1 MQNNA
6 ATLHCP
12 NELCQAAN
20 SQTDK
25 FCQRCGTPLIKRYLW
40 AVGEGIEGYKPG
52 DLWLDRYWL
61 TSQRIFLDTKP
72 GLSPET
78 LYSTISDRIKHYLRL
93 VPYRLQVPQVYALVP
108 GSDGRATDIL
118 LLEQAPIYPDALP
131 LEGQLMPEL
140 TDAWK
145 DATPMR
151 QLNWLWQIAQ
161 LWQPLKS
168 EGVASSLLKPK
179 LLRVEESLVRL
190 LELQLDQSVPTLAEL
205 GQLWLKMLSGAQ
217 PPIAVFLEQLC
228 HSLIQGGVPS
238 SEELIARLDQGL
250 AEVGR
255 SLSRILRIATCT
267 DTGPN
272 RQRNEDACY
281 PPSGTTITPPSAV
294 ALAIV
299 CDGIGG
305 HEGGN
310 VASNLAIESIQQ
322 QLQQLSLNDANLDP
336 TTVSSEL
343 ESAACYANDQISQRN
358 DNEHRHGRQRM
369 GTTLVMAL
377 AHAHEIY
384 IAHVGDSRAYWITRT
399 GCHQVT
405 LDDDV
410 ASREVRLGYALYRD
424 ALQHSSSG
432 SLVQALGMSPSV
444 SLHPTVQRF
453 VLDEDCVFLLCS
465 DGLSDY
471 DRVEQCW
478 DTEILPIL
486 DGKVDVATAGLRLVE
501 IANTQNGHDNVTVGL
516 VYCQVN
522 SSEQKSMLSAPLAQ
536 QTTVESNFS
545 LAAELNATVA
555 VAPLSPATPSSLIA
569 NPPEPANAVGQPAIS
584 INFPESTATTLQTKL
599 LPSQPAQ
606 RRFFGSV
613 LVGIILVLSLGGVAY
628 WFKDQLGGLVKPW
641 ISFNSSTTPLP
652 AKSSPA
658 VSPAPNL
665 TADPCLKK
673 DSLIKIKKAI
683 SLETEK
689 PQKHKAIAPNL
700 KSSLHVLGVVPAGSS
715 LKVVNKPQEGDW
727 LQLRIC
733 SLGGFTGKLSV
744 GSPSLLVV
752 GKEGWIGEK
761 TLKAAELKT
770 PDSSQGAHQQHQN

>member
-20 SQTDK
+20 SPTDK

-52 DLWLDRYWL
+52 DLWLERYWL

-78 LYSTISDRIKHYLRL
+78 LHSTISDRIRHYLRL

-190 LELQLDQSVPTLAEL
+190 LELQLDQESAPTLAEL
-205 GQLWLKMLSGAQ
+205 GQLWLNLISGVKPA
-217 PPIAVFLEQLC
+217 IAIFLEHLC
-228 HSLIQGGVPS
+228 HSLIQGEVRS

-267 DTGPN
+267 DTGPS

-281 PPSGTTITPPSAV
+281 PPSGTTITPASAE

-322 QLQQLSLNDANLDP
+322 QLQHLSLNDANLDP
-336 TTVSSEL
+336 ATVSSEL

-377 AHAHEIY
+377 ARAHEIY

-478 DTEILPIL
+478 ETEILPII

-522 SSEQKSMLSAPLAQ
+522 SSEQESMLSASLAQ
-536 QTTVESNFS
+536 QITVESNFS
-545 LAAELNATVA
+545 LAAELDSTVA
-555 VAPLSPATPSSLIA
+555 VAD
-569 NPPEPANAVGQPAIS
+569 EGGNAVGQSAIS
-584 INFPESTATTLQTKL
+584 INFPDTATSTLQTKL
-599 LPSQPAQ
+599 IPSHPAQ
-606 RRFFGSV
+606 RRFFGPV
-613 LVGIILVLSLGGVAY
+613 LLGIILVLSLGGVAY

-652 AKSSPA
+652 AKSSPG
-658 VSPAPNL
+658 VSPAPNR
-665 TADPCLKK
+665 TADPSLKK
-673 DSLIKIKKAI
+673 DLLIKIKKAI

-689 PQKHKAIAPNL
+689 RQNRKAIAPNQ
-700 KSSLHVLGVVPAGSS
+700 KQSLPGKGGVPAGSV
-715 LKVVNKPQEGDW
+715 LKVVNKPQQGDL

-733 SLGGFTGKLSV
+733 SLGGTGKLSA
-744 GSPSLLVV
+744 GSQHQLVV
-752 GKEGWIGEK
+752 GKEGWIEEK
-761 TLKAAELKT
+761 TLKPGEWKT
-770 PDSSQGAHQQHQN
+770 LDSSPGNKCPASNLPAHPQHKN